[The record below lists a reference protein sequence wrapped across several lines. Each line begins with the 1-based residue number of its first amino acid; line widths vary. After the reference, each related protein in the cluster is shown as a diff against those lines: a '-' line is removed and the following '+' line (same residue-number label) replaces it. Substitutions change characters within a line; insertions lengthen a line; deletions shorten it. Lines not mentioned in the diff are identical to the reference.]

1 MYKRVLVPLD
11 GSRVAE
17 AILPFI
23 KEIAGSLDIEIS
35 LLRVVSLTPEEVIGV
50 APKFALDTPAA
61 LEQDAQRYLE
71 PRVEE
76 LRARGIRASARVAV
90 GEAASE
96 IVAAARQVG
105 ADLIA
110 MTTHGR
116 SGLGRL
122 LFGSV
127 AESVLRAA
135 PIPVFLLKM
144 TEQALKAIGS
154 IGTERVRVNRILFA
168 TDLSDSALAAWPTAR
183 NLATAFEA
191 ELILQHVVPP
201 LPVQGDF
208 PAEIFSRY
216 WEEARAEAERE
227 LGRLIDAAPGL
238 KTRIRLDE
246 GRAADHILRAAA
258 EEDVDLIVMG
268 TTGRSGMRRLLLG
281 SVAIEVVRLAPCPV
295 VTVGPASQKESE
307 SRAA

>member
-11 GSRVAE
+11 GSPVAE

-23 KEIAGSLDIEIS
+23 KEIAGSLDVEIV
-35 LLRVVSLTPEEVIGV
+35 LLRVVSLTPEEAIGV

-61 LEQDAQRYLE
+61 LEQAAQRYLE
-71 PRVEE
+71 ARVED
-76 LRARGIRASARVAV
+76 LRARAIRASARVAV

-96 IVAAARQVG
+96 IVAAARQIG

-127 AESVLRAA
+127 AESVLRTA
-135 PIPVFLLKM
+135 PTPVFLLKM
-144 TEQALKAIGS
+144 TEEALKAIGS
-154 IGTERVRVNRILFA
+154 IGTERIRVTRILFA
-168 TDLSDSALAAWPTAR
+168 TDLSEAALAAWPTAR

-201 LPVQGDF
+201 FTVQGDF

-216 WEEARAEAERE
+216 WEEARAEAGRE
-227 LGRLIDAAPGL
+227 LGKLVDAAPWL
-238 KTRIRLDE
+238 KTRVRLDE

-258 EEDVDLIVMG
+258 EEGVDLIVMG
-268 TTGRSGMRRLLLG
+268 TTGKSGMRRLLLG
-281 SVAIEVVRLAPCPV
+281 SVAVEVVRLAPCPV
-295 VTVGPASQKESE
+295 GTVGPASQKESE

>member
-17 AILPFI
+17 AVLPFI
-23 KEIAGSLDIEIS
+23 KEIAGSLDMEIV
-35 LLRVVSLTPEEVIGV
+35 LLRVVSLTSEEVIGI
-50 APKFALDTPAA
+50 APKFALDTPAG
-61 LEQDAQRYLE
+61 LRQDAQRYLE

-76 LRARGIRASARVAV
+76 FEARGVRASARVAV

-144 TEQALKAIGS
+144 TEEALNAIGS
-154 IGTERVRVNRILFA
+154 TGNERLQVNRILFA
-168 TDLSDSALAAWPTAR
+168 TDLSDAAMAAWPTAR
-183 NLATAFEA
+183 SIAAAFEA

-201 LPVQGDF
+201 LAIQGDF
-208 PAEIFSRY
+208 PSEIFSRY
-216 WEEARAEAERE
+216 WGVARAEAERK
-227 LGRLIDAAPGL
+227 LGRLVNEAPGL

-246 GRAADHILRAAA
+246 GRAADHILQAAA
-258 EEDVDLIVMG
+258 EEGVGLIVMG
-268 TTGRSGMRRLLLG
+268 TTGRSGVRRLLLG
-281 SVAIEVVRLAPCPV
+281 SVAAEIVRLAPCPV
-295 VTVGPASQKESE
+295 VAVGPSSRKGSE
-307 SRAA
+307 SRVA